1 MTTET
6 KFQSIGW
13 TAARLARHLELV
25 LASID
30 LSSAQYRMLVQLSQ
44 GAEASTSLARKL
56 AVSAPSVT
64 AVVDGLVLRHAV
76 ERTHSEEDRRRVSLA
91 LTPTGRELLVAAELA
106 VAGRLESIA
115 AELEDPALIDAALS
129 ALALWAEA
137 LDRSRARRLEQRPRT
152 VEEVQA

>member
-1 MTTET
+1 VTTET
-6 KFQSIGW
+6 TSQSIGW
-13 TAARLARHLELV
+13 TAARLARHVELV

-30 LSSAQYRMLVQLSQ
+30 LSSAQYRMLVQLAH

-64 AVVDGLVLRHAV
+64 AVVDGLVQRHAV

-91 LTPTGRELLVAAELA
+91 LTETGRALLATADAA
-106 VAGRLESIA
+106 VQGRLESIA
-115 AELEDPALIDAALS
+115 EELEDPALIDAALS
-129 ALALWAEA
+129 ALALWSEA
-137 LDRSRARRLEQRPRT
+137 LDRSRSRRLELRPKA